1 MSEGRRVFSGLPEA
15 ECFFGRREEM
25 ERLQGMTR
33 DLVRGAGRSIH
44 LWGPPGIGKTELL
57 RQFAARL
64 FREGEGVLPF
74 YYAFPQLEW
83 ELNHFAADFAG
94 AFVVQYLAFQ
104 RNDLSLLETIRAP
117 DNLFAMLRE
126 ESSDAGRFLTDRYR
140 YFLDFDSRRSP
151 AAEVALLP
159 GQFAESQGW
168 NVLILL
174 DDFSRIT
181 RYRPSSMVDWPR
193 EAFLARR
200 APVVTAGRQGAT
212 PGEILGSGEL
222 AGALGNWELGTLDD
236 EGADRMLRSL
246 LRAGGLEMSA
256 ALRDRLLW
264 QVDRSPFYLGALVR
278 EIPGGA
284 AVDERT
290 LQRAYAAAVCRGEI
304 RRYWLQI
311 LAAAATSR
319 SGLRSA
325 LEVLGYCRGGGEKH
339 LDVAHVASQL
349 GRTEAAVDEAARIL
363 DRAGVIRIDCSRIRV
378 VPDRVLGDFADAF
391 IREESGTNS
400 SFVEASLVAK
410 RVESTREEGRRAAR
424 EEGRLQ
430 LGALLEAWSGQE
442 VPRVL
447 FSAGDFGKRFER
459 IDDEKVGEELGREK
473 VKIRVPRV
481 VSVAA
486 GVVSSPAGRPGFDAD
501 AVAWAFSGD
510 IASLEQPTCWVVK
523 VLDGAA
529 VEEGEVEE
537 FGRTVDS
544 FRDAGDLFPAKTVKW
559 LISSTQGFTPE
570 ALTRASRARV
580 LTSTRYQVELLG
592 RLLGVELRGFFA
604 PEPRAG
610 EAVKRL
616 EFEMS
621 IPMVSETEL
630 VAARAV
636 EQLAE
641 SMNFA
646 PGEIGKIKM
655 ALVEA
660 CINAFEHSGLPEGK
674 VKILFSVLGE
684 SLTVRVENR
693 GRRFVPRR
701 IAATGG
707 SGEMRK
713 RGWGLNLIRELMD
726 EVEFEPKED
735 GVSLVMV
742 KHLTGKEG
750 FIE

>member
-1 MSEGRRVFSGLPEA
+1 MPEGRKVFSGMAEA
-15 ECFFGRREEM
+15 EHFFGRKEEM

-33 DLVRGAGRSIH
+33 DLVRGTGRSVH

-74 YYAFPQLEW
+74 YYAFPRMEW

-94 AFVVQYLAFQ
+94 SFVVQYLAFQ
-104 RNDLSLLETIRAP
+104 RNDLSLLETIQAP
-117 DNLFAMLRE
+117 DNIFALLRE
-126 ESSDAGRFLTDRYR
+126 EGSDAGRFLSERYH
-140 YFLDFDSRRSP
+140 YFLNYDSRRSP
-151 AAEVALLP
+151 SAEVALLP
-159 GQFAESQGW
+159 GQFAEAQGW
-168 NVLILL
+168 NVLLLL
-174 DDFSRIT
+174 DDFSRLS
-181 RYRPSSMVDWPR
+181 RYRPSLLVDWPR

-200 APVVTAGRQGAT
+200 ATVVTAGREEAG
-212 PGEILGSGEL
+212 PGILGDGEL
-222 AGALGNWELGTLDD
+222 AGALGAWEMGPLEE
-236 EGADRMLRSL
+236 EGAGRMLRSL
-246 LRAGGLEMSA
+246 LRVAGLEMSA
-256 ALRDRLLW
+256 ELRGRLLR
-264 QVDRSPFYLGALVR
+264 QVDCSPFYLGALVR
-278 EIPGGA
+278 EIKGGA
-284 AVDERT
+284 AVDEKA
-290 LQRAYAAAVCRGEI
+290 LQRAYAAVVCRGEI

-325 LEVLGYCRGGGEKH
+325 LEVLGHCRGEGEKH
-339 LDVAHVASQL
+339 LDVALVASRL
-349 GRTEAAVDEAARIL
+349 GWSREAVDEAARL
-363 DRAGVIRIDCSRIRV
+363 LARAGIIRIDCSRIRV

-391 IREESGTNS
+391 ISEESGTNG
-400 SFVEASLVAK
+400 SFVEAALVAK
-410 RVESTREEGRRAAR
+410 KIESTGEDGRRAIR
-424 EEGRLQ
+424 EEGRLR
-430 LGALLEAWSGQE
+430 LRALMESWSGQE

-447 FSAGDFGKRFER
+447 FSAGDFGKRFEKVA
-459 IDDEKVGEELGREK
+459 DEDVGEELGREK
-473 VKIRVPRV
+473 GKIRVPRV
-481 VSVAA
+481 VSVASGIVA
-486 GVVSSPAGRPGFDAD
+486 SHAGRPGFDAD
-501 AVAWAFSGD
+501 AVAWAFPGETV
-510 IASLEQPTCWVVK
+510 SLEKPICWVVK

-529 VEEGEVEE
+529 VEEGEVEG
-537 FGRTVDS
+537 FARTVES
-544 FRDAGDLFPAKTVKW
+544 LPERGDLIPSKTVKW
-559 LISSTQGFTPE
+559 LISSGQGFTPE

-580 LTSTRYQVELLG
+580 LTSTRYQVEILG
-592 RLLGVELRGFFA
+592 RLLGVELKGFFA
-604 PEPRAG
+604 PEPRVG
-610 EAVKRL
+610 EAEKRL
-616 EFEMS
+616 EFEMT

-641 SMNFA
+641 SMNFE
-646 PGEIGKIKM
+646 PGEIGKVKM

-701 IAATGG
+701 IAAKGG

-750 FIE
+750 SSE

>member
-1 MSEGRRVFSGLPEA
+1 MPERRGVFSGMPEA
-15 ECFFGRREEM
+15 EHFFGRREEM
-25 ERLQGMTR
+25 ERLQSMTR
-33 DLVRGAGRSIH
+33 DIVRGAGRSVH

-74 YYAFPQLEW
+74 YYAFPRMEW

-94 AFVVQYLAFQ
+94 AFVVQYLAFH
-104 RNDLSLLETIRAP
+104 RNDLSLLETIQVP
-117 DNLFAMLRE
+117 DNIFAMLRE
-126 ESSDAGRFLTDRYR
+126 EGSDAGRFLSERYH
-140 YFLDFDSRRSP
+140 YFLNYDSRRSP
-151 AAEVALLP
+151 SAEVALLP

-168 NVLILL
+168 NVLLLL
-174 DDFSRIT
+174 DDFFRLAG
-181 RYRPSSMVDWPR
+181 YRPSPLVDWPR

-200 APVVTAGRQGAT
+200 APVVTAGRQGAD
-212 PGEILGSGEL
+212 PGGILGGGEL
-222 AGALGNWELGTLDD
+222 AGAFGTWEMGSLDE

-246 LRAGGLEMSA
+246 LRVGGLEMSA
-256 ALRDRLLW
+256 ELRGRLLR
-264 QVDRSPFYLGALVR
+264 QVDCSPFYLGAIVR
-278 EIPGGA
+278 GIQGGA
-284 AVDERT
+284 AVDERA
-290 LQRAYAAAVCRGEI
+290 LQRAYAAVVCRGEI

-319 SGLRSA
+319 PRLWSA
-325 LEVLGYCRGGGEKH
+325 LEVLGHCRSEGEKH
-339 LDVAHVASQL
+339 LDVALLASRL
-349 GRTEAAVDEAARIL
+349 GRSREAVDEAARL
-363 DRAGVIRIDCSRIRV
+363 LARAGIIRIDCSRIRM

-391 IREESGTNS
+391 ISEESGTNS
-400 SFVEASLVAK
+400 SFVEAALVAK
-410 RVESTREEGRRAAR
+410 KVGSAGEEGQRATR
-424 EEGRLQ
+424 KEGRLR
-430 LGALLEAWSGQE
+430 LRALLESWSGQD

-447 FSAGDFGKRFER
+447 FSASDFGKRFEKVA
-459 IDDEKVGEELGREK
+459 DEKVGEELGREQGR
-473 VKIRVPRV
+473 IRVPRV
-481 VSVAA
+481 VSVAS
-486 GVVSSPAGRPGFDAD
+486 GVVASPAGRPGFDAD
-501 AVAWAFSGD
+501 AVAWAFPGGT
-510 IASLEQPTCWVVK
+510 ASLEKPICWVVK
-523 VLDGAA
+523 VIDGAA

-537 FGRTVDS
+537 FSRTVES
-544 FRDAGDLFPAKTVKW
+544 LPAGADLFPAKTVKW
-559 LISSTQGFTPE
+559 LISSGQGFTPE

-604 PEPRAG
+604 PEPRVG
-610 EAVKRL
+610 EAEKRL

-701 IAATGG
+701 MAVTGG
-707 SGEMRK
+707 SGEMKK

-742 KHLTGKEG
+742 KHLTGKE
-750 FIE
+750 ESSE

>member
-1 MSEGRRVFSGLPEA
+1 MPERRGVFSGICEA

-33 DLVRGAGRSIH
+33 DIVRGAGRSIH

-64 FREGEGVLPF
+64 FREGGEVLPF
-74 YYAFPQLEW
+74 YYAFPELEW
-83 ELNHFAADFAG
+83 ELKDFAADFSG

-104 RNDLSLLETIRAP
+104 RNDPSLLEMTQTP
-117 DNLFAMLRE
+117 DAVFALLRE
-126 ESSDAGRFLTDRYR
+126 EGSEAGRFLADRYR
-140 YFLDFDSRRSP
+140 YFLNLDTRRSP
-151 AAEVALLP
+151 SAEVALLP
-159 GQFAESQGW
+159 GQFAEAHGW
-168 NVLILL
+168 NVQVLL
-174 DDFSRIT
+174 DDFSRLSG
-181 RYRPSSMVDWPR
+181 YRPAPLADWPR

-200 APVVTAGRQGAT
+200 APVVTAGRERAN
-212 PGEILGSGEL
+212 PGGILGGGEL
-222 AGALGNWELGTLDD
+222 AGVLGTWEMGSLDE

-246 LRAGGLEMSA
+246 LRLGGLEMEA
-256 ALRDRLLW
+256 ALRRRLLL
-264 QVDRSPFYLGALVR
+264 QVDRSPFYMGVLVR
-278 EIPGGA
+278 ELQGGA

-290 LQRAYAAAVCRGEI
+290 LQRAYAAAICRGEI

-311 LAAAATSR
+311 MTAAAPSPE
-319 SGLRSA
+319 GLRSA
-325 LEVLGYCRGGGEKH
+325 LELLGYCRGKGEKH
-339 LDVAHVASQL
+339 LYVAHVASQL
-349 GRTEAAVDEAARIL
+349 GMERDAVDEAARTL
-363 DRAGVIRIDCSRIRV
+363 ARAGVIRIDCSRIHV
-378 VPDRVLGDFADAF
+378 VPDRVLGDFVDAF
-391 IREESGTNS
+391 IREESGANTP
-400 SFVEASLVAK
+400 FVEAALAAK
-410 RVESTREEGRRAAR
+410 KVESADEERKRAAR
-424 EEGRLQ
+424 EKWRIQ
-430 LGALLEAWSGQE
+430 LTELLEAWSGQD

-447 FSAGDFGKRFER
+447 FSAGDFGKRFEKV
-459 IDDEKVGEELGREK
+459 DNEKVGEELGRDK
-473 VKIRVPRV
+473 VRIRVPRV
-481 VSVAA
+481 VSVASGIVASAA
-486 GVVSSPAGRPGFDAD
+486 GSVAFEAD
-501 AVAWAFSGD
+501 AVAWTFPGD
-510 IASLEQPTCWVVK
+510 VSSQEQPTCWVVK
-523 VLDGAA
+523 ILEGAA

-537 FGRTVDS
+537 FARAVES
-544 FRDAGDLFPAKTVKW
+544 LRDEGGLFPAKTVKW
-559 LISSTQGFTPE
+559 LISPAQGFTPD
-570 ALTRASRARV
+570 AISRASRVRV

-592 RLLGVELRGFFA
+592 RLLGVELREFFT
-604 PEPRAG
+604 PEPSAG

-646 PGEIGKIKM
+646 HGEIGKIKM

-693 GRRFVPRR
+693 GRRFTPRR

-726 EVEFEPKED
+726 EVEFEPKDD